1 LLAARSWG
9 RRSWKRPVRTIKPI
23 GEVEAP
29 DKASAIKKALK
40 ELDVPANERDRLMAI
55 RK

>member
-1 LLAARSWG
+1 MAQKTHTWQIVVLRANA
-9 RRSWKRPVRTIKPI
+9 KPI

-29 DKASAIKKALK
+29 DEESAIKKAIK
-40 ELDVPANERDRLMAI
+40 ELDIPPNEQRRLMAI